1 MAMISTHTAARQ
13 PGRHEP
19 STINVGEWE
28 RLASVVGGGTLA
40 IVGLTRSS
48 PWGWVLAAL
57 GGGLLYRGVTGHCP
71 SYSMLGI
78 NTADKPHGPES
89 VIPAGHGV
97 RIERSVVINRSP
109 EECFRF
115 WRRLENLPRFMTHL
129 ATVRETSNTR
139 STWVAREPLGIRVQW
154 DAEIINELAPQVI
167 AWRSLPN
174 SDVQTAGSVH
184 FTSARFGRGTEVR
197 VNMKY
202 DFPGGSIGSALARL
216 FGQHPDDQVREDL
229 ERFKQLIEA
238 GEIAT
243 TAGQPVGR

>member
-1 MAMISTHTAARQ
+1 MATTLGRTTAQ
-13 PGRHEP
+13 QLQRHEA
-19 STINVGEWE
+19 SGTNVGEWE
-28 RLASVVGGGTLA
+28 RLASVLGGGTLA

-48 PWGWVLAAL
+48 PWGWALAAL

-71 SYSMLGI
+71 GYGMLGI
-78 NTADKPHGPES
+78 NTVDKPHGAEA

-97 RIERSVVINRSP
+97 RIERSVLINRSP
-109 EECFRF
+109 EECYRF

-129 ATVRETSNTR
+129 ASVREVSNTR

-154 DAEIINELAPQVI
+154 EAEIINQRGPEVI
-167 AWRSLPN
+167 AWRSLPG

-184 FTSARFGRGTEVR
+184 FTPARFGRGTEVR

-229 ERFKQLIEA
+229 ERFKQLVEA
-238 GEIAT
+238 GEVPT